1 MNQQQ
6 KYGIIRHTLTFIAG
20 LFLYNGMLNENEA
33 QEIVSG
39 IMGLVALVWSIVEK
53 NKKIK
58 NGEE

>member
-1 MNQQQ
+1 MNQHQ
-6 KYGIIRHTLTFIAG
+6 KYGTIRHTLTFVSG
-20 LFLYNGMLNENEA
+20 LLLYNGILNENEA

-39 IMGLVALVWSIVEK
+39 IMTLVALVWSIVEK